1 MIDPLSLTEH
11 VKKMVVKVDDVEK
24 RAYFRFRGGRW
35 YGGIATADCIGC
47 NLRCVFCWSWY
58 FRDNAKKGRFYS
70 PVQVYHKLVNIVKR
84 RNYSQVRISGGEP
97 TISRKHLLEVI
108 GLFDRDGIL
117 FILETNGILIGY
129 DKSYAKE
136 LSRFDNLHVRVSIK
150 GTTAEEFSKLTNAN
164 PEAFSMQ
171 LKALENLLDEG
182 VSVHPSIMLSF
193 SDEEGVRNI
202 IERLRDIDEGLIKEI
217 EEEYVFLY
225 PHVARRLREAG
236 IWPKRAY
243 YPDRIPRE
251 LI

>member
-108 GLFDRDGIL
+108 DLFDRDGIL

-136 LSRFDNLHVRVSIK
+136 LSRFDNLHVRVS
-150 GTTAEEFSKLTNAN
+150 
-164 PEAFSMQ
+164 MQ

-193 SDEEGVRNI
+193 SDERGVRNI